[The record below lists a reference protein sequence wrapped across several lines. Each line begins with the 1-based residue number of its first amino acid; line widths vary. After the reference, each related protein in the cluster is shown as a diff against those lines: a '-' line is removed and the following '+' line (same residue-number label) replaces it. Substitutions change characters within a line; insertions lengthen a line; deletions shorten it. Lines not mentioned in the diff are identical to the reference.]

1 MDDLEP
7 LYLRS
12 PKMFGWRKSRVPQHQ
27 STLQLSNFP
36 KPPVDADQAH
46 GFSDQF
52 CILVAASDRAKDIF
66 EITFQDADSIWRNV
80 NWRRYVGFTT
90 KHPDI
95 LGFQSLSAKSD
106 VDWRG
111 RVGDYLDSLPDE
123 IGYVMLIIEDY
134 LFTSPV
140 NGMELNAVT
149 EQIYRNDL
157 AYVRL
162 VPVHR
167 NFLAGIFEYFRRTMN
182 KQSLRP
188 LASWEPYYSSLEPA
202 IWKRSYLR
210 ALVRQ
215 PGTVWEFEH
224 IVSTERH
231 YAVWRSVV
239 RYVGIVGREKWHR
252 EAPRLLKR
260 QGLSLGNSPRARQT
274 AKFELRR
281 MRERIS
287 FAMFGY
293 LSFRIR
299 RALNRVPRT

>member
-1 MDDLEP
+1 M
-7 LYLRS
+7 
-12 PKMFGWRKSRVPQHQ
+12 PQQQ
-27 STLQLSNFP
+27 SNPQLSNLS
-36 KPPVDADQAH
+36 KPTLDADQAH

-66 EITFQDADSIWRNV
+66 EITFQNADSIWRDV

-95 LGFQSLSAKSD
+95 LGFKSLSAKSD

-111 RVGDYLDSLPDE
+111 RVGDYLDNLPDE
-123 IGYVMLIIEDY
+123 IRYVMLIIEDY
-134 LFTSPV
+134 LFISPI
-140 NGMELNAVT
+140 NGMELNAVA
-149 EQIYRNDL
+149 EQICRRDL

-167 NFLAGIFEYFRRTMN
+167 NLLAGIFEYLRRTMN
-182 KQSLRP
+182 KRSLRP

-202 IWKRSYLR
+202 IWKRDYLR

-224 IVSTERH
+224 IVSAERH
-231 YAVWRSVV
+231 YAVWRPVV
-239 RYVGIVGREKWHR
+239 RYVGIVAREKWHR
-252 EAPRLLKR
+252 EAPRLLEQ
-260 QGLSLGNSPRARQT
+260 QGLSLGNSTRARQT
-274 AKFELRR
+274 VKFELRR
-281 MRERIS
+281 IREKIS
-287 FAMFGY
+287 FTMFGF

-299 RALNRVPRT
+299 RAFNRVPRT